1 MVSSGTNA
9 YFISG
14 FYCIRMNDSISV
26 TIGTMNQF
34 NVLSNYIAEIKR
46 NVMPMCLSITQ
57 VLPEIALNIR
67 TVLVS

>member
-1 MVSSGTNA
+1 
-9 YFISG
+9 
-14 FYCIRMNDSISV
+14 MNDSISV